1 MFNIWLYTIISVLII
16 SLISLVG
23 VLALSVDQ
31 KKLYKV
37 LIYLVSFSAGTLM
50 GDAFLHLIPE
60 AFESLEGDS
69 AMKISFSILAGIL
82 IFFLIEKIV
91 HWRHCHK
98 EPCAEHPHPFSY
110 VILFGDA
117 IHNFIDGMIIA
128 TSFLVSIPVGIATTT
143 AVIFH
148 EIPQEIGDFAS
159 LVYAGFSR
167 GKALFFNFITALTAV
182 LGAVLILAINLNT
195 ANLTAFLVPFAAGGF
210 IYIAGTDLI
219 PELHKHRSFKSSFW
233 QTLAFILGISLMAG
247 LLFLE

>member
-1 MFNIWLYTIISVLII
+1 MVWFYTIISVLLI
-16 SLISLVG
+16 SLISLIG

-31 KKLYKV
+31 KKLYKI

-60 AFESLEGDS
+60 AFESSNEVIE
-69 AMKISFSILAGIL
+69 ISFSILGGVL
-82 IFFLIEKIV
+82 IFFLIEKIIR
-91 HWRHCHK
+91 WRHCHE
-98 EPCAEHPHPFSY
+98 EPCEEHPHPFSY
-110 VILFGDA
+110 VILFGDF

-128 TSFLVSIPVGIATTT
+128 TSFLVSVPLGIATTT

-167 GKALFFNFITALTAV
+167 TKALFFNFITALSAV
-182 LGAVLILAINLNT
+182 LGAVLILSINFNEAYLSG
-195 ANLTAFLVPFAAGGF
+195 FLVPFAAGGF

-219 PELHKHRSFKSSFW
+219 PELHKHRGFGASFW
-233 QTLAFILGISLMAG
+233 QTIAFVAGIGLMAG

>member
-1 MFNIWLYTIISVLII
+1 MTWIYTIVSVFII

-23 VLALSVDQ
+23 VFALSIDQ

-60 AFESLEGDS
+60 AFENSQNTIE
-69 AMKISFSILAGIL
+69 ISFSILGGIL
-82 IFFLIEKIV
+82 IFFLIEKIIR
-91 HWRHCHK
+91 WRHCHE
-98 EPCAEHPHPFSY
+98 EPCEQHPHPFSY
-110 VILFGDA
+110 VILIGDS

-128 TSFLVSIPVGIATTT
+128 TSFLVSVPLGIATTT

-159 LVYAGFSR
+159 LIYAGFSR
-167 GKALFFNFITALTAV
+167 AKALFFNFLTALTAI
-182 LGAVLILAINLNT
+182 LGAIVILAINLNT
-195 ANLTAFLVPFAAGGF
+195 ADLTAFLVPFAAGGF

-219 PELHKHRSFKSSFW
+219 PELHKHRSFKAGFW
-233 QTLAFILGISLMAG
+233 QTIAFVLGMGLMAW
-247 LLFLE
+247 LLMLE

>member
-1 MFNIWLYTIISVLII
+1 ML
-16 SLISLVG
+16 G
-23 VLALSVDQ
+23 VLALSIDQ
-31 KKLYKV
+31 KKLYKI

-60 AFESLEGDS
+60 AFESSLETI
-69 AMKISFSILAGIL
+69 KISFSILAGIL
-82 IFFLIEKIV
+82 IFFLIEKIIR
-91 HWRHCHK
+91 WRHCHE
-98 EPCAEHPHPFSY
+98 EPCEQHPHPFSY
-110 VILFGDA
+110 VILVGDS

-128 TSFLVSIPVGIATTT
+128 TSFLVSIPLGIATTT

-182 LGAVLILAINLNT
+182 LGALLILAINLNV
-195 ANLTAFLVPFAAGGF
+195 ANLTSFLVPFAAGGF

-233 QTLAFILGISLMAG
+233 QTLSFILGIGLMAG

>member
-1 MFNIWLYTIISVLII
+1 MVWIYTITSVFVV

-23 VLALSVDQ
+23 VFSLSFDQ

-50 GDAFLHLIPE
+50 GDAFIHLIPE
-60 AFESLEGDS
+60 AFESSDNAS
-69 AMKISFSILAGIL
+69 MISFSILSGIVV
-82 IFFLIEKIV
+82 FFLIEKIV
-91 HWRHCHK
+91 HWRHCHE
-98 EPCAEHPHPFSY
+98 EPCEKHPHPFSY
-110 VILFGDA
+110 VILVGDS

-128 TSFLVSIPVGIATTT
+128 TSFLVSIPLGIATTT

-167 GKALFFNFITALTAV
+167 SKALLFNFLTALTAV
-182 LGAVLILAINLNT
+182 FGAVVILALNLNVE
-195 ANLTAFLVPFAAGGF
+195 NLTSFLVPFAAGGF

-219 PELHKHRSFKSSFW
+219 PELHKHRSFKSGFW
-233 QTLAFILGISLMAG
+233 QTIAFVLGMGLMAG
-247 LLFLE
+247 LLFLEK